1 MEDLEIVARF
11 WNREESAIVL
21 CEKASG
27 SYCRSIALHILEDV
41 SDAEECVNDTY
52 QAAWDSIP
60 PNKPVILSTY
70 LGKLT
75 RRISLKR
82 LRSRDAQKRGSGQV
96 AVSLEELAEC
106 IPGGHSAETQLEY
119 QELVAILNQFL
130 STLPPE
136 ERRVFLRRYWHAMS
150 IREIC
155 DQFHFSKSK
164 VESMLHRT
172 RKKLRSCL
180 EKEGYGL

>member
-1 MEDLEIVARF
+1 MEDSEIVARF

-21 CEKASG
+21 CEKSYG
-27 SYCRSIALHILEDV
+27 SYCRSIALRILEDV

-52 QAAWDSIP
+52 QAVWDSIP
-60 PNKPVILSTY
+60 PNKPAILSTY

-106 IPGGHSAETQLEY
+106 IPGGHSAEIQLEY
-119 QELVAILNQFL
+119 QELV
-130 STLPPE
+130 
-136 ERRVFLRRYWHAMS
+136 S
-150 IREIC
+150 IC
-155 DQFHFSKSK
+155 Q
-164 VESMLHRT
+164 
-172 RKKLRSCL
+172 
-180 EKEGYGL
+180 